1 MIMIEKIIIINN
13 SINKNNLDRQNIKNL
28 NNQILVPLAYLHVIN
43 A

>member
-28 NNQILVPLAYLHVIN
+28 NNQILVPLA
-43 A
+43 